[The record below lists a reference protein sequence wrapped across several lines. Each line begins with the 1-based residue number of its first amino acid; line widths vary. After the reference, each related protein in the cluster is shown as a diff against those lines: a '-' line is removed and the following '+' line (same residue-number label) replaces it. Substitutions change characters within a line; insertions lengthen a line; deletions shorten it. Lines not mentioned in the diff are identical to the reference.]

1 VLSAKEREIVR
12 LLAEGYAHKEIATE
26 LRRTVPAVNFDIRL
40 MLVKLD
46 AKNGAHAVAIAFRRG
61 ILK

>member
-1 VLSAKEREIVR
+1 LLNAEEQEIVR
-12 LLAEGYAHKEIATE
+12 FLAEGYSHKEIAAA
-26 LRRTVPAVNFDIRL
+26 LRRTMPAIAFDIRI

>member
-1 VLSAKEREIVR
+1 MR
-12 LLAEGYAHKEIATE
+12 LLAEGYAHKEIAAE